1 MKRVF
6 GVMLSALAAVVLL
19 VPFTPAA
26 HAATGR
32 VVVFSVEVVP
42 LETYDNP
49 RGCKSLPPGAHVLA
63 NLTDGDVT
71 IYSDPMC
78 FSPLVAVEE
87 GYGTHV
93 PALGATFRA

>member
-6 GVMLSALAAVVLL
+6 GVVLSALAATALL

-26 HAATGR
+26 YAATGQ
-32 VVVFSVEVVP
+32 VVVFSVEVTA

-49 RGCKSLPPGAHVLA
+49 KGCKSLPAGAHVLA
-63 NLTDGDVT
+63 NLTDRDVT
-71 IYSDPMC
+71 IYSDAAC
-78 FSPLVAVEE
+78 FAPLVTVGP

-93 PALGATFRA
+93 PMYGATFKA